1 MRPPESFVGQP
12 IRSLQTMLQVIAQ
25 NDRGYISLIPDGIY
39 GPETM
44 QAVAVFQRKHMLP
57 VTGIADIRTWEA
69 IVPIYDLSLTK
80 SDAEEPIEVVWNPGS
95 VISVG
100 ESHPNLYLAQG
111 MLSVL
116 AEVYHSVS
124 KPSLS
129 GVLDDITADSLTS
142 FQMLSG
148 LPMTGK
154 LDSATWTHLSRQYPM
169 AANKA
174 VPKNAEQRDISKI

>member
-25 NDRGYISLIPDGIY
+25 NDRSYPSLIPDGIY

-44 QAVAVFQRKHMLP
+44 QAVSVFQRKHMLP

-69 IVPIYDLSLTK
+69 IVPIYDQSLPKRDT
-80 SDAEEPIEVVWNPGS
+80 AEPIEVVWNPGS
-95 VISVG
+95 IISSG

-116 AEVYHSVS
+116 AEVYHSIS

-148 LPMTGK
+148 LPMTGM
-154 LDSATWTHLSRQYPM
+154 LDSATWTHLSRQYPL

-174 VPKNAEQRDISKI
+174 APECSKNGNIAKK